1 MVHDAHCHFFS
12 TRFFEALARDVAD
25 LEPGDPVSALTT
37 LLGWEPPG
45 EPADLADRWVKE
57 LDKHDVSRAALM
69 ASVPGD
75 EESVAVAV
83 ARHPRRFVGWFMLDP
98 TREDAV
104 GRAEKAIGQLG
115 LRCVC
120 LFPAMHRYWL
130 DDARVLKVFEIAAAH
145 AGTAVF
151 VHCGVLSVGVRKK
164 LGLPSRFDIRLGN
177 PLALHPIATTHPH
190 LPIIVPHFG
199 AGFFREALMA
209 ADLCP
214 NIYLDTSSSNSWI
227 KYYAGLTLADVFRQ
241 ALDVVGAERLLFG
254 TDSSFFP
261 RGWQCP
267 VWEDQQAALERAGA
281 DVSAMEQIFTVNF
294 QHLFGH

>member
-151 VHCGVLSVGVRKK
+151 VHCGVLAGFKGSSATRPRWCESSSSLKASDGVFQPRVFRGRRLSVAATAAT
-164 LGLPSRFDIRLGN
+164 S
-177 PLALHPIATTHPH
+177 LALCR
-190 LPIIVPHFG
+190 LRSVPLG
-199 AGFFREALMA
+199 
-209 ADLCP
+209 
-214 NIYLDTSSSNSWI
+214 
-227 KYYAGLTLADVFRQ
+227 KYWRSRPLVFSFVPRCHGL
-241 ALDVVGAERLLFG
+241 
-254 TDSSFFP
+254 
-261 RGWQCP
+261 RGSQKKTCSP
-267 VWEDQQAALERAGA
+267 VSIR
-281 DVSAMEQIFTVNF
+281 S
-294 QHLFGH
+294 